1 MPGTGKNQLRSLPIV
16 IFAFAF
22 RNRKCRNNDTIPEKA
37 EQKEKNFGKQG
48 KSFRRVLTTETGY
61 DLIRLA
67 KLNRKF
73 CIAKPSDSRWL
84 RKGNRDEC

>member
-1 MPGTGKNQLRSLPIV
+1 MISK
-16 IFAFAF
+16 
-22 RNRKCRNNDTIPEKA
+22 KA
-37 EQKEKNFGKQG
+37 ERKEKNFLKRG
-48 KSFRRVLTTETGY
+48 KSFTRVLTTETGY

-84 RKGNRDEC
+84 RKGNRYEC